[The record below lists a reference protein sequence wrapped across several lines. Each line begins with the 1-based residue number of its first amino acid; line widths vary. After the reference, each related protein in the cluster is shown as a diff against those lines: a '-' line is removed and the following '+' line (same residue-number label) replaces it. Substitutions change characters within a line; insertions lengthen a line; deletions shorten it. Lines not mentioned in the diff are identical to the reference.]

1 MTRFQ
6 LTFGALVLAQVAH
19 SIEEYVSRI
28 WESFPPALLLADV
41 ISPDLRTN
49 FLLLN
54 LSFVGFGVWCFVW
67 PVRRQWKA
75 AIGLA
80 WIWAGIEWVNGIGH
94 SLWSLWRF
102 GYTPGVFT
110 APLLVI
116 LALYMVAQLRSAN
129 QANIQVEPTRAGS

>member
-1 MTRFQ
+1 MNRFQ

-19 SIEEYVSRI
+19 SIEEYVSRL
-28 WESFPPALLLADV
+28 WESFPPALLLAGL
-41 ISPDLRTN
+41 ISPDLRKN

-54 LSFVGFGVWCFVW
+54 ILFVGFGVWCYVW

-80 WIWAGIEWVNGIGH
+80 WLWAGIELVNGIGH

-102 GYTPGVFT
+102 GYSPGVIT

-116 LALYMVAQLRSAN
+116 LALYMMAQLRSAKR
-129 QANIQVEPTRAGS
+129 ANIQMEPTRAGS